1 MNSLVVRHLRV
12 FFRDKGNVFF
22 ALLSSIVMFALYI
35 FFLGSIQADS
45 LQDGVATLSNNLAN
59 NFVNSWVFAGII
71 TITAV
76 TTSLAAFSVFIS
88 DRAEGRLKDYAVSP
102 IARWKLTLSYIAAS
116 IIISSLLTILAAVL
130 GQAYL
135 LFSGGEFIGLENALQ
150 LIPLLVFLSAVF
162 SSFACLI
169 TTFVKTSAAF
179 TSLSIIIGTSV
190 GFLAGIYVPVGSL
203 PSGVANV
210 INTLPFAQAAT
221 LTRQPFATDTLT
233 QISQGSGAQTEA
245 LKDMYGFNITVG
257 DATLS
262 TMTLL
267 LLLTGLAVICLA
279 IAVVRMARVL
289 KTV

>member
-22 ALLSSIVMFALYI
+22 ALLSSIIMFALYI
-35 FFLGSIQADS
+35 FFLGSIQANS
-45 LQDGVATLSNNLAN
+45 LQDGAATLSNTITN

-88 DRAEGRLKDYAVSP
+88 DRAEGRLKDFAVSP
-102 IARWKLTLSYIAAS
+102 IARWKLTLSYIVAS
-116 IIISSLLTILAAVL
+116 VIISSLLTILAAVL
-130 GQAYL
+130 GQVYL

-169 TTFVKTSAAF
+169 ATFVKTSAAF

-210 INTLPFAQAAT
+210 VNTLPFAQAAA

-233 QISQGSGAQTEA
+233 KISQGSSTQTEA

-262 TMTLL
+262 TMTIL
-267 LLLTGLAVICLA
+267 LLLTGLAAICLA